1 LRRQSARGHH
11 DRGRPDRP
19 ASQDRDRGD
28 GAPSRLIAGLIFC
41 PRISRGFGGWPPILR
56 RPLDLRRAIG
66 HTSPYGTEVRPMY
79 FLKRLL
85 TWWNSQT
92 IGTQLF
98 TARKGRKVGE
108 DDQGNAY
115 YQTADGKRRWVIFK
129 GEMEASRVP
138 PDWHGWLHHTWDEPP
153 TKAPLPHK

>member
-1 LRRQSARGHH
+1 
-11 DRGRPDRP
+11 
-19 ASQDRDRGD
+19 
-28 GAPSRLIAGLIFC
+28 
-41 PRISRGFGGWPPILR
+41 
-56 RPLDLRRAIG
+56 
-66 HTSPYGTEVRPMY
+66 MY

-153 TKAPLPHK
+153 TKAPLTHKPWEKPHLPNMTGTPGAYHPEGSLYRAEPAARRDYDAWQPE

>member
-1 LRRQSARGHH
+1 
-11 DRGRPDRP
+11 
-19 ASQDRDRGD
+19 
-28 GAPSRLIAGLIFC
+28 
-41 PRISRGFGGWPPILR
+41 
-56 RPLDLRRAIG
+56 
-66 HTSPYGTEVRPMY
+66 MY

-108 DDQGNAY
+108 DDQGNTY

-138 PDWHGWLHHTWDEPP
+138 PDWHGWLHHTYDKPP
-153 TKAPLPHK
+153 TEAPLKHKPWEKPHQENLTGTPLAYAPAGSIRRAAPAPRADYEAWSPE